1 MYKNIH
7 SCILSLALLL
17 FTAGVCFAGPVGTV
31 ISLKGEAFAERN
43 GNKVPLALKAGVE
56 RGDTIVTT
64 ATGKVQIF
72 FEDDTTVTIGPNAR
86 LQMQDFAAEGKK
98 PVFKAHILEGMARV
112 ITGKIVEKNPLG
124 FTVTTPEATVGIRGT
139 VLTINSRQGN
149 TAVFVEST
157 LKTVYLNDVI
167 VPRGFKAASSN
178 LTPSVITP
186 ADLKAIE
193 AEVGG
198 ATPTKSSS
206 ASQSDSG
213 SGDSSSGGGD
223 SGSGGGGAGAT
234 SASSDSGGSTGAV
247 AASTGGGLSSSASAS
262 TGGGAGP
269 NSALATSTTAM
280 QNNSASTFAALS
292 AKLQPQN
299 NNQSPTPPP
308 GPTPPPPPPPPP
320 PTQGN
325 VSGTLTAGPGGFIAA
340 GTQGT
345 FSFDF
350 NLTSGLASNGRMNM
364 SDGTN
369 SFSLTGGTGGKF
381 GGSRIGLGQNFTGT
395 ATINGST
402 YNSAPS
408 GAYLQGDPSSWNKLN
423 TGNNF
428 SGDYTTSF
436 VGVPYGTPNGST
448 GTFNTTQNNVTP

>member
-7 SCILSLALLL
+7 SCILGLAMLL
-17 FTAGVCFAGPVGTV
+17 FMTGACFAGPVGTV
-31 ISLKGEAFAERN
+31 ISLKGEAFAERS
-43 GNKVPLALKAGVE
+43 GSKVPLTLKAGVE
-56 RGDTIVTT
+56 RGDTIVTA

-86 LQMQDFAAEGKK
+86 LQMQDFVASGKE

-157 LKTVYLNDVI
+157 LKTVYLNDVL
-167 VPRGFKAASSN
+167 VPRGFKAASAN

-206 ASQSDSG
+206 TSDSDSG
-213 SGDSSSGGGD
+213 SGDSSSGGG
-223 SGSGGGGAGAT
+223 SGGG
-234 SASSDSGGSTGAV
+234 SDSGGSAAGGSDSSGSAGAV
-247 AASTGGGLSSSASAS
+247 ASSTGGGLSSSASAS

-269 NSALATSTTAM
+269 SSALATSTTAT
-280 QNNSASTFAALS
+280 QNNSAATFAALS
-292 AKLQPQN
+292 EKLQPK

-308 GPTPPPPPPPPP
+308 GPTPPTPPPPPP

-325 VSGTLTAGPGGFIAA
+325 VSGTLTAGHGGFIAG

-350 NLTSGLASNGRMNM
+350 NLGTGRASNGRMTM
-364 SDGTN
+364 SDNTN
-369 SFSLTGGTGGKF
+369 SFSLTGGTGGSF
-381 GGSRIGLGQNFTGT
+381 GGSRIGLGSGFTGT
-395 ATINGST
+395 ATINGNT
-402 YNSAPS
+402 YNLANS
-408 GAYLQGDPSSWNKLN
+408 GAALNGNPGSWNALTN
-423 TGNNF
+423 GNNF
-428 SGDYTTSF
+428 SGNYVTSF
-436 VGVPYGTPNGST
+436 GNVPSGTPSGST
-448 GTFNTTQNNVTP
+448 GTFDVTQNNVTP